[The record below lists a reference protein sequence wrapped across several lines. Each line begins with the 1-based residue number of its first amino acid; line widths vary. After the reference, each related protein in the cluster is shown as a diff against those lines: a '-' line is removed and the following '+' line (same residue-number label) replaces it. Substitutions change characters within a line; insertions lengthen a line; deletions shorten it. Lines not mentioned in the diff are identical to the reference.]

1 MTNTSSDAET
11 SFQQDVEVLSP
22 STLNLAIK
30 SHYTLTIAILPK
42 QVWRETPCICVKST

>member
-30 SHYTLTIAILPK
+30 SHYTLLQYYQNK
-42 QVWRETPCICVKST
+42 CGGKHHVSV

>member
-11 SFQQDVEVLSP
+11 SFQQAVEALSL

-30 SHYTLTIAILPK
+30 SHYTLQLQYYQNK
-42 QVWRETPCICVKST
+42 CGGKHHVSV